1 MATDGDGGENLA
13 AHSGSPAV
21 RSGSGEI
28 RNAMS
33 VDVEDWFQVSAFE
46 GTIQRHDW
54 DGLAHRVERNVE
66 RILDLFS
73 RKGVYATF
81 FTLGWVAERYPG
93 LVRRIVSEG
102 HELGS
107 HGWSHVRVTHQD
119 AKRFRQDVVRTKGFL
134 EDLGGIPVH
143 GYRAAS
149 YSIGKNNI
157 WALGVLEESGY
168 GYSSSIYPIRHDL
181 YGMPGAP
188 RFAFHPFADSDF
200 LEIPVTT
207 VRAAGQVL
215 PCGGGGFFRLL
226 PYFWSRWALQR
237 VNRSDGENC
246 VFYFHPWEIDPTQPR
261 QRSAPWK
268 SQFRH
273 YVNLSRMEGRIDCLL
288 EDFQWGRMDEV
299 FLGRAAPH
307 WCC

>member
-1 MATDGDGGENLA
+1 MATEADAGKYPAGDSRGPGLPGGD
-13 AHSGSPAV
+13 
-21 RSGSGEI
+21 I
-28 RNAMS
+28 RNAMT

-46 GTIQRHDW
+46 GSIERRDW

-66 RILDLFS
+66 RILDLFA
-73 RKGVYATF
+73 RKGVSGTF
-81 FTLGWVAERYPG
+81 FTLGWVAKRYPG

-107 HGWSHVRVTHQD
+107 HGWGHVRVTKQD
-119 AKRFRQDVVRTKGFL
+119 VGQFRQDVSRTKGLL
-134 EDLGGIPVH
+134 EDLCGIPVQ

-149 YSIGKNNI
+149 YSIGRDTL
-157 WALGVLEESGY
+157 WALGVLQESGH

-181 YGMPGAP
+181 YGMPEAP
-188 RFAFHPFADSDF
+188 RFAFRPFADSEF

-207 VRAAGQVL
+207 VRAVGQVL

-226 PYFWSRWALQR
+226 PYGWSRWALQQ
-237 VNRSDGENC
+237 VNRRDGENC

-261 QRSAPWK
+261 QRLAPWK
-268 SQFRH
+268 SRFRH
-273 YVNLSRMEGRIDCLL
+273 YVNLSRMEGRLDCLL
-288 EDFQWGRMDEV
+288 DDFQWGRMDDV
-299 FLGRAAPH
+299 FLGRPAPH